1 MQVYNAIV
9 LRNLP
14 QCRGED
20 VDYSFHTGDKVI
32 LTIEDDGVMWIDEI
46 GNNPA
51 TSMEVAEDDVG
62 YFNKDVVIDLLD
74 REVNYYLEHNLHNAD
89 KYLNELDELIEL
101 YRTLVKVTKD
111 RLHTITDDEVT
122 AIKNKL
128 DNGFNLTWVTE
139 VKVSNVTFTTK
150 VKDLDLDVY
159 YYYKDI
165 FKGTYCIYA
174 SINVDGIKNTDE
186 FIMDREH
193 LQSIDEVISYISTFF
208 LRLRESVNY
217 LEVNNAVNTTEV
229 SYYDRLI

>member
-89 KYLNELDELIEL
+89 KYLNELDELIES
-101 YRTLVKVTKD
+101 YRTIVKVTKD

-122 AIKNKL
+122 AIRTKL
-128 DNGFNLTWVTE
+128 DSAFNYFDKSFKYPYDIDGFINTEDNGLKGDFMI
-139 VKVSNVTFTTK
+139 
-150 VKDLDLDVY
+150 DVEQ
-159 YYYKDI
+159 
-165 FKGTYCIYA
+165 F
-174 SINVDGIKNTDE
+174 
-186 FIMDREH
+186 
-193 LQSIDEVISYISTFF
+193 QSIDEVISYISTFF

>member
-1 MQVYNAIV
+1 
-9 LRNLP
+9 
-14 QCRGED
+14 
-20 VDYSFHTGDKVI
+20 
-32 LTIEDDGVMWIDEI
+32 
-46 GNNPA
+46 
-51 TSMEVAEDDVG
+51 
-62 YFNKDVVIDLLD
+62 
-74 REVNYYLEHNLHNAD
+74 
-89 KYLNELDELIEL
+89 
-101 YRTLVKVTKD
+101 
-111 RLHTITDDEVT
+111 
-122 AIKNKL
+122 
-128 DNGFNLTWVTE
+128 
-139 VKVSNVTFTTK
+139 
-150 VKDLDLDVY
+150 VY